1 MTWGTL
7 CSRDLKTE
15 ISWAIAIIS
24 EERETPQTKVM
35 AMNGR
40 EKVKLKGR
48 MP

>member
-24 EERETPQTKVM
+24 EERETPRTKAM
-35 AMNGR
+35 AVRGR
-40 EKVKLKGR
+40 EEVK
-48 MP
+48 